1 MAGKSGGT
9 ASEKLAAALVSAVTA
24 RVRQPQVIAWLWPK
38 LEAELRAFDAHKET
52 DLFPG
57 LKSKDMR
64 ALCAQLDEAELERAL
79 NTAFS
84 RIWGKLAPHPK
95 GMPRAKKVRKA
106 KKAKKAGKKAAKA
119 LKEAAIAAPMAAAT
133 DIGSEFGQLSSFV
146 RANVIGGIG
155 AWPNLR
161 DGMFATFGAAGK
173 PSAAIPRINVY
184 YARLVEANFPPV
196 NGVSGRKSP
205 VHPNLKTKLDA
216 AVALLNAKGQSA
228 VLGKLKSAG
237 GFAIRKNANDASKL
251 SNHSFGWALD
261 LDPEFNPNV
270 SKTNLPLDLILKI
283 TGVDVYGA
291 ESVRLRTPRP
301 YDATLPDVQVLAE
314 ASAKFVAAFKNMSS
328 LKTACGSSIA
338 RLFSTTLDATALDR
352 AVAFAA
358 AGNDASL
365 RSLLAGAGVSASRV
379 NECATYLK
387 DAAKQFKAANAPGVV
402 AKVTGNSASV
412 TKFGFLN
419 MPAPLVAAL
428 IASDGAGL
436 FWLGAANS
444 TKDYMHSEL
453 ASANQPNL
461 F

>member
-1 MAGKSGGT
+1 MTPSSPTMPRRRSISGC
-9 ASEKLAAALVSAVTA
+9 
-24 RVRQPQVIAWLWPK
+24 RVRGG
-38 LEAELRAFDAHKET
+38 ET
-52 DLFPG
+52 
-57 LKSKDMR
+57 
-64 ALCAQLDEAELERAL
+64 
-79 NTAFS
+79 
-84 RIWGKLAPHPK
+84 
-95 GMPRAKKVRKA
+95 
-106 KKAKKAGKKAAKA
+106 
-119 LKEAAIAAPMAAAT
+119 AAT

-291 ESVRLRTPRP
+291 ESVRLRTPQRAVTP
-301 YDATLPDVQVLAE
+301 GQAAVCYRGAAALFPPSTVKTAPVVLR
-314 ASAKFVAAFKNMSS
+314 ASA
-328 LKTACGSSIA
+328 
-338 RLFSTTLDATALDR
+338 RLT
-352 AVAFAA
+352 
-358 AGNDASL
+358 N
-365 RSLLAGAGVSASRV
+365 
-379 NECATYLK
+379 
-387 DAAKQFKAANAPGVV
+387 
-402 AKVTGNSASV
+402 
-412 TKFGFLN
+412 
-419 MPAPLVAAL
+419 
-428 IASDGAGL
+428 
-436 FWLGAANS
+436 
-444 TKDYMHSEL
+444 
-453 ASANQPNL
+453 ASATSSARTSRPRRL
-461 F
+461 PAR

>member
-1 MAGKSGGT
+1 MKKLLATSV
-9 ASEKLAAALVSAVTA
+9 LAAALVSAVTA

-196 NGVSGRKSP
+196 VSSWR
-205 VHPNLKTKLDA
+205 
-216 AVALLNAKGQSA
+216 
-228 VLGKLKSAG
+228 
-237 GFAIRKNANDASKL
+237 
-251 SNHSFGWALD
+251 SFQRHH
-261 LDPEFNPNV
+261 
-270 SKTNLPLDLILKI
+270 LILRCERS
-283 TGVDVYGA
+283 A
-291 ESVRLRTPRP
+291 PRRMARGRCSCP
-301 YDATLPDVQVLAE
+301 PFETLATLAPQ
-314 ASAKFVAAFKNMSS
+314 
-328 LKTACGSSIA
+328 
-338 RLFSTTLDATALDR
+338 RL
-352 AVAFAA
+352 
-358 AGNDASL
+358 
-365 RSLLAGAGVSASRV
+365 
-379 NECATYLK
+379 
-387 DAAKQFKAANAPGVV
+387 
-402 AKVTGNSASV
+402 
-412 TKFGFLN
+412 
-419 MPAPLVAAL
+419 
-428 IASDGAGL
+428 
-436 FWLGAANS
+436 
-444 TKDYMHSEL
+444 
-453 ASANQPNL
+453 
-461 F
+461 